1 MEQSLSNIS
10 DFVPEVNR
18 ILQADPDCAPYL
30 PMKVDEEEE

>member
-1 MEQSLSNIS
+1 MEQPLSNLG

-30 PMKVDEEEE
+30 PMKVGEEE